1 MCLEQVLLAGSELST
16 SSKLL
21 ENKRQHLKYSLRGM
35 QNYRLQLYDYS
46 QILSD
51 FMSVVH
57 TMAND

>member
-51 FMSVVH
+51 FMSVVQ